1 MRNRQ
6 EFFDKNEKAEK
17 LGISSSQWSLFGIVW
32 PSSIVLA
39 NYMLKKDCTNKKVLE
54 IGCGIGL
61 SSLLLNKQKV
71 NITATDY
78 HPEVQTFLNNNTKLN
93 NDIKIPFV
101 LTNWTDTKNSELLRF
116 DIIIGS
122 DLLYERDSAKILSN
136 FINNHAKKSCTVILV
151 DPKRGYEAKF
161 SKYMLEFGFK
171 STKEKSIVYKEISED
186 YKGNI
191 NCYYR

>member
-1 MRNRQ
+1 LRDKQ
-6 EFFDKNEKAEK
+6 EFFDKNKKAEK
-17 LGISSSQWSLFGIVW
+17 LGISSAQWSLFGVVW

-39 NYMLKKDCTNKKVLE
+39 KYMLHQDCTNKTVLE

-61 SSLLLNKQKV
+61 SSLLLNKQNV

-78 HPEVQTFLNNNTKLN
+78 HPEVCSFLNNNTKLN

-101 LTNWTDTKNSELLRF
+101 LTNWTDTNSKFIAKF

-122 DLLYERDSAKILSN
+122 DLLYERDSAEILST
-136 FINNHAKKSCTVILV
+136 FINQHASKECTVVLV
-151 DPKRGYEAKF
+151 DPKRGYETRF
-161 SKYMLEFGFK
+161 SKLMVSFGFK
-171 STKEKSIVYKEISED
+171 HTREKVLIGKEISD
-186 YKGNI
+186 SYKGNV